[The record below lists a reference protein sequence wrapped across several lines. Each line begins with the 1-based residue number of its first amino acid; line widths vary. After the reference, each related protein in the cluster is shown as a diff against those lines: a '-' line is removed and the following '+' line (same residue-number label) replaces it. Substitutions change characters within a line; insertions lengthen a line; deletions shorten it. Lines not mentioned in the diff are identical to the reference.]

1 MTGKVRAA
9 PVPQQAGTMRTR
21 VGRPRTRP
29 RAAREKA
36 RAKAVTPVSS
46 TSQYLGPAPTVLGI
60 EQRAPAPFSHF
71 SRHTRNAITQEKGEN
86 NMQLRSDAI
95 KRGLARAPHRSLLK
109 ADGLTDEELDRPLVA
124 VVSAQNEVIPGHLH
138 LQQIADAVKAGVR
151 MAGGTPLQV
160 NTIGVC
166 DGIAMNHEGMKYSL
180 TSREVIADSVECA
193 IQGHQF
199 DAMVLIPS
207 CDKIVPGMLIAAC
220 RLNIP
225 TVLVSGGPMLAGRGR
240 NGEQTDLNSLFD
252 AVGQVTAGTMTEE
265 ECHWLEGT
273 ACPTCGSCSGMFTAN
288 SICCLSEA
296 LGIALP
302 GNGTI
307 PAVYSERIRLAKH
320 AGMKVMEL
328 LRAGTTA
335 LDIINEKSIRNG
347 MALDM
352 AFGGSTNT
360 MLHLTAIAQ
369 AAGCPVTMQDW
380 DDVCAATPNIVRIA
394 PAGPLHIEDLNAVG
408 GVGAIVGELGRT
420 GHLDLTAQTCHGSVA
435 DWVAEQP
442 PVDGEVVRTV
452 DNAYSPDG
460 GLKVLRGNLAPNCGV
475 VKKSAVSADMRQ
487 HRGPARVFESEE
499 EACTAIFGGKIMPG
513 DVIVIR
519 YEGPAGGPGM
529 REMLT
534 PTSAICGMGL
544 DKSCALITDGRFS
557 GATKGPAIGHV
568 SPEAAAGGPIALVQ
582 EGDVISIDIDAGTL
596 MLEVS
601 DEELAARRAAWQP
614 PAPKYTT
621 GVLSRYARLVTS
633 ADKGAYLS

>member
-1 MTGKVRAA
+1 M
-9 PVPQQAGTMRTR
+9 
-21 VGRPRTRP
+21 
-29 RAAREKA
+29 E
-36 RAKAVTPVSS
+36 
-46 TSQYLGPAPTVLGI
+46 
-60 EQRAPAPFSHF
+60 
-71 SRHTRNAITQEKGEN
+71 
-86 NMQLRSDAI
+86 LRSDAI

-166 DGIAMNHEGMKYSL
+166 DGIAMNHEGMHYSL

-193 IQGHQF
+193 VQGHQF

-207 CDKIVPGMLIAAC
+207 CDKIVPGMLIAAA
-220 RLNIP
+220 RLDIP
-225 TVLVSGGPMLAGRGR
+225 TMLVSGGPMLAGRGR
-240 NGEQTDLNSLFD
+240 NGSQTDLNSLFD

-265 ECHWLEGT
+265 ECPWLEGT

-288 SICCLSEA
+288 SICCLAEA

-302 GNGTI
+302 GNGTV
-307 PAVYSERIRLAKH
+307 PAVYSERVRLAKQ

-328 LRAGTTA
+328 VEKNVTA
-335 LDIINEKSIRNG
+335 RQIITSSAIHNG
-347 MALDM
+347 MVLDM

-369 AAGCPVTMQDW
+369 AAGCPVTMDDW
-380 DDVCAATPNIVRIA
+380 DRASAETPNIVRIA
-394 PAGPLHIEDLNAVG
+394 PAGPLHIQDLNDVG
-408 GVGAIVGELGRT
+408 GVSAIIGELGRT
-420 GHLDLTAQTCHGSVA
+420 GHLDLSALTCHGTMA
-435 DWVAEQP
+435 EWVDACP
-442 PVDGEVVRTV
+442 PVDGEVVRSV

-460 GLKVLRGNLAPNCGV
+460 GLKVMRGSLAPDCGV
-475 VKKSAVSADMRQ
+475 VKKSAVDPGMWQ
-487 HRGPARVFESEE
+487 HSGPARVFDSEE
-499 EACTAIFGGKIMPG
+499 EACKAIFGGAINPG
-513 DVIVIR
+513 DVVVIR
-519 YEGPAGGPGM
+519 YEGPSGGPGM

-544 DKSCALITDGRFS
+544 ASSVALITDGRFS
-557 GATKGPAIGHV
+557 GASKGPCIGHV

-582 EGDVISIDIDAGTL
+582 EGDVIAIDIQAGTL
-596 MLEVS
+596 ELRVPEEV
-601 DEELAARRAAWQP
+601 LAERRAAWQP

>member
-1 MTGKVRAA
+1 
-9 PVPQQAGTMRTR
+9 
-21 VGRPRTRP
+21 
-29 RAAREKA
+29 
-36 RAKAVTPVSS
+36 
-46 TSQYLGPAPTVLGI
+46 
-60 EQRAPAPFSHF
+60 
-71 SRHTRNAITQEKGEN
+71 
-86 NMQLRSDAI
+86 MQLRSDAV
-95 KRGLARAPHRSLLK
+95 KKGLARAPHRSLLK

-124 VVSAQNEVIPGHLH
+124 VVSAQNEVIPGHIH
-138 LQQIADAVKAGVR
+138 LQTIADAVKAGVR

-166 DGIAMNHEGMKYSL
+166 DGIAMNHEGMRYSL

-193 IQGHQF
+193 VQGHQF

-225 TVLVSGGPMLAGRGR
+225 TVLVSGGPMLAGRGAD
-240 NGEQTDLNSLFD
+240 GCQTDLNSLFD
-252 AVGQVTAGTMTEE
+252 AVGQVTAGTMTLE
-265 ECHWLEGT
+265 ECARLEET

-288 SICCLSEA
+288 SICCLAEA

-302 GNGTI
+302 GNGTV
-307 PAVYSERIRLAKH
+307 PAVFSERIRLAKR

-328 LRAGTTA
+328 LEQGVTA
-335 LDIINEKSIRNG
+335 LDIVDSRAIRNG

-369 AAGCPVTMQDW
+369 AAGCPVTMDEW
-380 DDVCAATPNIVRIA
+380 DEVSAATPNIVRIA
-394 PAGPLHIEDLNAVG
+394 PAGPRHIEDLDAVG
-408 GVGAIVGELGRT
+408 GVSAIVGELGRT
-420 GHLDLTAQTCHGSVA
+420 GHLDLTARTCHGT
-435 DWVAEQP
+435 VAEWVEECP
-442 PVDGEVVRTV
+442 EPDGDIVRTV
-452 DNAYSPDG
+452 GDAYSPDG
-460 GLKVLRGNLAPNCGV
+460 GLKVLRGSLAPDCGV
-475 VKKSAVSADMRQ
+475 VKKSAVAPEMRR

-499 EACTAIFGGKIMPG
+499 EACEAIFGGRIRPG
-513 DVIVIR
+513 DVVVIR
-519 YEGPAGGPGM
+519 YEGPSGGPGM

-544 DKSCALITDGRFS
+544 DRSVALVTDGRFS

-568 SPEAAAGGPIALVQ
+568 SPEAAAGGPIALVE
-582 EGDVISIDIDAGTL
+582 EGDTVAIDIDAGTIE
-596 MLEVS
+596 LEVP
-601 DEELAARRAAWQP
+601 EAELDRRRAAWEP
-614 PAPKYTT
+614 PAPKYAT